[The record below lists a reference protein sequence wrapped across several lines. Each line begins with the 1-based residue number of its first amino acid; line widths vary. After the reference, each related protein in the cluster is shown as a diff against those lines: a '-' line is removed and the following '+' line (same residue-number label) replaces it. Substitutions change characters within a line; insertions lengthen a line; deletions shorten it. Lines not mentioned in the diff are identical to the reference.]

1 MIVNTL
7 ARADENPRHARPDR
21 PGRPA
26 LGDFVRRSVPGEVSL
41 CTERGSHRPALR
53 EGTLLVLDDDSLS
66 LDLMSQVA
74 ATAMPGFA
82 ICTQSDVAEAIA
94 LCETRP
100 IDCLMIDYDMPS
112 VDGLTAAKYLRQ
124 RHPEMPIILVTGVGD
139 GVLAVEAMHAGVN
152 GYIPKHRISVEL
164 LRRTVTSA
172 MALAQAAARAAGPA
186 DKPPFFHPN

>member
-1 MIVNTL
+1 MIVNIL
-7 ARADENPRHARPDR
+7 AQAAELPRRAMFERS
-21 PGRPA
+21 GRRI
-26 LGDFVRRSVPGEVSL
+26 LGDFVRWPVPGDASL
-41 CTERGSHRPALR
+41 NAEHGSHRPDLR
-53 EGTLLVLDDDSLS
+53 EGTLLVLDDDALS
-66 LDLMSQVA
+66 LDLMSQVT
-74 ATAMPGFA
+74 ATAMPGFT

-152 GYIPKHRISVEL
+152 GYIPKHRISVDL

-172 MALAQAAARAAGPA
+172 MALAQAAARAAGTS
-186 DKPPFFHPN
+186 DKPPFFRPN